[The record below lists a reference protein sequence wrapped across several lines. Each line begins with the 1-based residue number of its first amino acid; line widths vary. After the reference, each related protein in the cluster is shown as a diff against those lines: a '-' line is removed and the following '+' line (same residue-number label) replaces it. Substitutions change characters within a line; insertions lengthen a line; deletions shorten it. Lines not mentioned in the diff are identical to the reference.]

1 MKLLLT
7 DGRDEVMAVEN
18 EPLWAIE
25 LQKTLPGTKIR
36 VFGPIEVRRGL
47 WLLRESNLELM
58 WHNTEDKE
66 MVQGKTFAQVKQ
78 KVFGVENDNVKV
90 KLEEL

>member
-1 MKLLLT
+1 
-7 DGRDEVMAVEN
+7 
-18 EPLWAIE
+18 
-25 LQKTLPGTKIR
+25 
-36 VFGPIEVRRGL
+36 
-47 WLLRESNLELM
+47 M

-78 KVFGVENDNVKV
+78 KVFGVDNDNDNVKV